1 MHRMKKCINYAI
13 KLLCMI
19 LKHLRLDFI
28 ERFLTF
34 DAGIQTPLPED
45 EKHVET
51 LEYHIII

>member
-1 MHRMKKCINYAI
+1 MI
-13 KLLCMI
+13 LCMI

>member
-1 MHRMKKCINYAI
+1 MCVSYQNMI
-13 KLLCMI
+13 LCMI

-34 DAGIQTPLPED
+34 DAGIQAKLAED

-51 LEYHIII
+51 LEYQPCQTTL